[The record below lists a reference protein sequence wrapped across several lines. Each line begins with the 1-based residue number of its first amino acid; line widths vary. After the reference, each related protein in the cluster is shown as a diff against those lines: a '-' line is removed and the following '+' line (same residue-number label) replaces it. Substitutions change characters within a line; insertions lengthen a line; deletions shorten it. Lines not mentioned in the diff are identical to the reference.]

1 MKKKKSNKDSS
12 NNTFTVGSGKVK
24 PNSKR
29 AGTDKAPEFQLNTG
43 WPKKK
48 YKKDSA
54 RVRTTNPSHE
64 GEEWFDSK
72 SFNDSETNKRPLHPE
87 KDYLN
92 KQDGH
97 TGDDYIEMGHD
108 DLEDKVKYSENPNLD
123 QENYN
128 KGGYKKIKGD
138 GWTGN
143 DHLKVKLEKPKKG
156 TPIIVGYT
164 PPSKTSNLD
173 KKPDIYKVNENIK
186 NMKAINEQTNRIKQM
201 MRFED
206 GMSYEDVKK
215 LTEGHEDPGFAAVEA
230 PAGTVAVSLGN
241 ERGANTLKSTWA
253 HNLGTG
259 LDTDA
264 SDVYGHVT
272 DSRGRTV
279 AGRGDGGKY
288 DVGQLGQRGTVT
300 KLYRGVPAGRSI
312 SYSTPL
318 AGEYGGTLGSDGK
331 VFTINSSGKLDGVV
345 GAQPWFWGTHARG
358 ASDKRGVQYDQ
369 SDSSAAYTRATKSA
383 DDARP
388 WARRD
393 LTPVAA
399 RNKGTDLTRGA
410 SYGVTNPDD
419 YSTEDAYDR
428 AIKTAVATPQ
438 QSPKAGKSRRGGTG
452 SGSAGGFEAPVMNPA
467 TGKVGKTKKMGK
479 NKVVSETPKRK
490 RTIKNNN
497 MSFWGGKAPIYRLME
512 QDIMDKLKQI
522 LGDKEGLKVI
532 AIKKIQEWCKVPVDG
547 KVGPKTSECLKKF
560 QTENDLTADGKL
572 NQQTLKGIIEG
583 GILGSW
589 DKFVKGWSGSVVS
602 ERYRPRTKKVRLT
615 ESQLIQ
621 VIEKTVGDH
630 LQERTTVGG
639 LSDQTIGSGF
649 KTPQGGS
656 DRLNTFNTRQ
666 QEMGEGAKWIQ
677 KANKEIEKD
686 GTEGEFHD
694 WCVSEGF
701 KDGCSKGC
709 IDKGL
714 KGTEKRRKQAQF
726 AKNTCK

>member
-259 LDTDA
+259 LDADA

-279 AGRGDGGKY
+279 AGRGDDGKY

-497 MSFWGGKAPIYRLME
+497 MSFWGATYRKE
-512 QDIMDKLKQI
+512 QQ
-522 LGDKEGLKVI
+522 
-532 AIKKIQEWCKVPVDG
+532 WVDL
-547 KVGPKTSECLKKF
+547 VT
-560 QTENDLTADGKL
+560 
-572 NQQTLKGIIEG
+572 
-583 GILGSW
+583 
-589 DKFVKGWSGSVVS
+589 
-602 ERYRPRTKKVRLT
+602 RL
-615 ESQLIQ
+615 
-621 VIEKTVGDH
+621 
-630 LQERTTVGG
+630 
-639 LSDQTIGSGF
+639 
-649 KTPQGGS
+649 
-656 DRLNTFNTRQ
+656 
-666 QEMGEGAKWIQ
+666 
-677 KANKEIEKD
+677 
-686 GTEGEFHD
+686 
-694 WCVSEGF
+694 
-701 KDGCSKGC
+701 
-709 IDKGL
+709 
-714 KGTEKRRKQAQF
+714 
-726 AKNTCK
+726 